1 MWLSAAP
8 FGCRRTR
15 ATALS
20 LCHGGPTVAS
30 PSEARNRSL
39 RNTSIVAALALTAL
53 ASAASAS
60 VLVSADFSTYA
71 DGALVGQ
78 NGWAQYNTQST
89 APISVSGGRV
99 QWAGNGNTAVN
110 NQDAVLSFA
119 SQITQPLSG
128 ETVLH
133 FDIMMSIASAGAAPS
148 YFAALNQNTG
158 SATAGNFQNVRL
170 AVQASGTGFVFGSRL
185 NGQTGYPFGYGS
197 SALNFNQMYALR
209 AEVHLVAGNANDYI
223 NLYVGDSFANLAL
236 HATAGYTTGTV
247 ADISVGGMLL
257 SQFAS
262 STAFESGVSIS
273 SMSVS
278 LVPAPGAVALVA
290 LAGLV
295 GRRRR

>member
-1 MWLSAAP
+1 
-8 FGCRRTR
+8 
-15 ATALS
+15 
-20 LCHGGPTVAS
+20 
-30 PSEARNRSL
+30 
-39 RNTSIVAALALTAL
+39 VAALALTAL

-78 NGWAQYNTQST
+78 NGWAQYNTSAT

-99 QWAGNGNTAVN
+99 QWAGNGNTAAN

-158 SATAGNFQNVRL
+158 SATAGNFQNARL

-185 NGQTGYPFGYGS
+185 SGQTGYPFGYGS

-209 AEVHLVAGNANDYI
+209 AEVHLVAGNANDSI
-223 NLYVGDSFANLAL
+223 NLYVGDSFTNLAL
-236 HATAGYTTGTV
+236 HATAGYSTGTV
-247 ADISVGGMLL
+247 TDISVGGMLL

-262 STAFESGVSIS
+262 ATAFESGVSIS

-278 LVPAPGAVALVA
+278 LVPAPGAIALVG

>member
-1 MWLSAAP
+1 MAS
-8 FGCRRTR
+8 
-15 ATALS
+15 
-20 LCHGGPTVAS
+20 VA
-30 PSEARNRSL
+30 
-39 RNTSIVAALALTAL
+39 VVML

-78 NGWAQYNTQST
+78 NGWAQYNTSAT
-89 APISVSGGRV
+89 APITVSGGRV
-99 QWAGNGNTAVN
+99 QWAGNGNTAAN

-128 ETVLH
+128 ETVLY

-158 SATAGNFQNVRL
+158 TVTTGNFQNVRL

-209 AEVHLVAGNANDYI
+209 AEVHLVAGNANDFI
-223 NLYVGDSFANLAL
+223 NLYVGDSFSNLAL

-262 STAFESGVSIS
+262 ATAFESGVSIS
-273 SMSVS
+273 SMSVTV
-278 LVPAPGAVALVA
+278 VPAPGAIALVA